1 MDYKKYIHLLNQKG
15 QSSVE
20 YIMLVVVVVSLVF
33 SVLNSD
39 AFRGLF
45 GEQGKFATV
54 YKNEIEFSY
63 TNSYQGRKAFET
75 PDYTSSSHSSYLQ
88 TGGGTRFFG
97 AAQAYPPSQ

>member
-1 MDYKKYIHLLNQKG
+1 MDSKRHIYILNQKG

-20 YIMLVVVVVSLVF
+20 YIMLFVLTVSLVF

-39 AFRGLF
+39 AFKGYF

-75 PDYTSSSHSSYLQ
+75 PDYTSSSHSSYEMSP
-88 TGGGTRFFG
+88 GVSRFFG
-97 AAQAYPPSQ
+97 ADAEYPAP